1 MTAASLTEAELGD
14 FESFIRRQRRQR
26 KSGKGQRLA
35 SAPTPTVAT
44 ESPAKPIATS
54 ADGFFLRS
62 VSHVAFHQKIRRA
75 FLSRGVFRFD
85 GIRRDIDIKQ
95 VENLVTI
102 DVDVGVAPEA
112 KAVAIEVWEQM
123 RRRMLDAEWG
133 LDLDEVVFEPETQ
146 HLHILF
152 GSDKLFDKRLTF

>member
-1 MTAASLTEAELGD
+1 MRVASLLESDLGD
-14 FESFIRRQRRQR
+14 FESFTRRHRQQRVPVQRQVP
-26 KSGKGQRLA
+26 
-35 SAPTPTVAT
+35 APTPTAAT
-44 ESPAKPIATS
+44 ESVAEPAATS

-75 FLSRGVFRFD
+75 FLSRGMFRFD

-95 VENLVTI
+95 VENIVTI

-112 KAVAIEVWEQM
+112 KAMALEVWEQM

-152 GSDKLFDKRLTF
+152 GSDKLFNKRLTF

>member
-1 MTAASLTEAELGD
+1 MTAASLPEAELGD
-14 FESFIRRQRRQR
+14 FESFIRRQRKPANTQP
-26 KSGKGQRLA
+26 LA
-35 SAPTPTVAT
+35 PAPTPTVAS
-44 ESPAKPIATS
+44 ESSAQTIAAT

-75 FLSRGVFRFD
+75 FISRGVFRFD
-85 GIRRDIDIKQ
+85 GIRQDIDIKQ

-112 KAVAIEVWEQM
+112 KAVALEVWEQM
-123 RRRMLDAEWG
+123 RQRMLDAEWG
-133 LDLDEVVFEPETQ
+133 LDLDEVVFNAETQ

-152 GSDKLFDKRLTF
+152 GSDKLFNKRLTF